1 MNTTVIN
8 RLLKTI
14 ETTADA
20 KGWDVDSNR
29 HYVAVTSIVVDVAD
43 FGKVPTYDEKV
54 YVRDVLVALC
64 MTLDLN
70 YEALLRQYVIEA
82 EQSQWHY
89 VGRVEAYGV
98 GFDEY
103 ISTDKTLGKQVW
115 DDGYE
120 EIFERT

>member
-43 FGKVPTYDEKV
+43 FGKVPTYEEKV

-64 MTLDLN
+64 MALDLN
-70 YEALLRQYVIEA
+70 YEALLRQYVTEA
-82 EQSQWHY
+82 EQNQWHY
-89 VGRVEAYGV
+89 MGRVEACGV

-103 ISTDKTLGKQVW
+103 VNTDKTLVKQVW
-115 DDGYE
+115 NDGYE
-120 EIFERT
+120 EIFEKA

>member
-43 FGKVPTYDEKV
+43 FGKVPTYEEKV

-70 YEALLRQYVIEA
+70 YEALLRQYVTEA
-82 EQSQWHY
+82 EKNQWHY
-89 VGRVEAYGV
+89 VGRVEAYGI

-103 ISTDKTLGKQVW
+103 VNTDKTLGKHVW
-115 DDGYE
+115 DSGYE
-120 EIFERT
+120 EIYERA

>member
-1 MNTTVIN
+1 MNTAVIN

-14 ETTADA
+14 ETTSDA

-29 HYVAVTSIVVDVAD
+29 HYVAVTSIIIDVAD
-43 FGKVPTYDEKV
+43 FGKVPTYEEKV

-70 YEALLRQYVIEA
+70 YEALLRQYVTEA
-82 EQSQWHY
+82 EQNQWHY
-89 VGRVEAYGV
+89 VGRVEACGV

-103 ISTDKTLGKQVW
+103 VNTDKTLVKQVW
-115 DDGYE
+115 NDGYE
-120 EIFERT
+120 EIFEKA